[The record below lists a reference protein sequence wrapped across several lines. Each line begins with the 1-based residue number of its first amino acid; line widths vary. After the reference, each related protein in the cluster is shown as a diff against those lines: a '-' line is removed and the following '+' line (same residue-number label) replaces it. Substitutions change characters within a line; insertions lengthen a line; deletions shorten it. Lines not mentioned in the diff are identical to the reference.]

1 MKFGL
6 CPLTAHIIGE
16 VRKVQNIF
24 LKGEHHHAKREIE
37 AKCSSV
43 FIEGKMG
50 EEGLRGK
57 VSWMRRHQNLDLE
70 MILGMDMRRPGMTVL
85 AERKCLSKAGS
96 KNSRACD
103 GAERLVRGRA

>member
-50 EEGLRGK
+50 EEGLRGE
-57 VSWMRRHQNLDLE
+57 VSRMTRYQTLD
-70 MILGMDMRRPGMTVL
+70 MDMRRPGMTVL
-85 AERKCLSKAGS
+85 GERKCLSKAGS

-103 GAERLVRGRA
+103 GAEQLVRGRA